1 MSEGTGVFLTPSG
14 SDAEY
19 IPLIIA
25 KAIHGQDKKI
35 VNIVTCNDEVGSG
48 TLGAS
53 GGRFF
58 SPLEPIPGYTGH
70 MDVVEMDS
78 PVLGLAENVETVT
91 VQARLASGEVV
102 DAKPE
107 IIKAL
112 EEAAIKDAMPI
123 VHSVFGSKTGIC
135 QELHDFAAEQVTV
148 AGGLYVVDACQG
160 RFPDRMVADLLEQG
174 VIVLITGSKF
184 YRGPP
189 FSGGCLVPSCIMEAL
204 KEIQKAGE
212 LPPIAKGLNTFIG
225 KSEIPREL
233 HGWRDTIEDNMNPG
247 LALRWEAGLAEM
259 EATLAIDEN
268 KRLAAIDHWR
278 KQVID
283 HINKFENLDYFSAAE
298 DTKSIV
304 SLRVIHPDTG
314 KWMIKSEL
322 AKVFKALT
330 LDLSEQFPEV
340 DDVVSRICFTGQP
353 VHISKDEAVLR
364 IALGSD
370 SLREVIKNLEQKQTT
385 ASQTDLAIL
394 EKMSFISYKFNEL

>member
-1 MSEGTGVFLTPSG
+1 MFLTPSG

-135 QELHDFAAEQVTV
+135 QELHDFAAE
-148 AGGLYVVDACQG
+148 
-160 RFPDRMVADLLEQG
+160 
-174 VIVLITGSKF
+174 
-184 YRGPP
+184 
-189 FSGGCLVPSCIMEAL
+189 
-204 KEIQKAGE
+204 
-212 LPPIAKGLNTFIG
+212 
-225 KSEIPREL
+225 
-233 HGWRDTIEDNMNPG
+233 
-247 LALRWEAGLAEM
+247 
-259 EATLAIDEN
+259 
-268 KRLAAIDHWR
+268 
-278 KQVID
+278 
-283 HINKFENLDYFSAAE
+283 
-298 DTKSIV
+298 
-304 SLRVIHPDTG
+304 
-314 KWMIKSEL
+314 
-322 AKVFKALT
+322 
-330 LDLSEQFPEV
+330 
-340 DDVVSRICFTGQP
+340 
-353 VHISKDEAVLR
+353 
-364 IALGSD
+364 
-370 SLREVIKNLEQKQTT
+370 
-385 ASQTDLAIL
+385 
-394 EKMSFISYKFNEL
+394 